1 MKSRSIQDQVI
12 ASIVNDDNLTAT
24 QANAKADEAMELAC
38 ERVERVRQFVAD
50 TEHILGSEQTKHGEI
65 AEHIDTEIGNARL
78 IMEGLSPN
86 RSIDVGRLAPEDYL
100 IGDHQVQSKFY
111 ETANGSL
118 GAVIEHSEKYPDF
131 VSEGGLYQIPKDQY
145 TLIEQI
151 AHGEHPDNIDPR
163 TIEAIKEKIEIFE
176 NATGEPIDKTIS
188 PSLANYEDV
197 QLDHVNETLDNYESE
212 LSDLGNDSP
221 ISLDPLDG
229 AAISSGVG
237 VAIAGTASAAFKIYN
252 KMKSGKKLS
261 RFTLDDWKEI
271 GYDFGKNGLKGGV
284 SGVSIYE
291 LTSLVDM
298 SAPLAGAVTSSV
310 IGIATLSQKYH
321 KGDLSSDEFT
331 QDAMAICTD
340 AGIAALGSAL
350 GQTIIPIPII
360 GAVIG
365 STIAR
370 VGLSITKE
378 YLRDNDSDL
387 LEKVEAECDS
397 TLMHMTDD
405 CRRIVNDVENYI
417 NSFGGMM
424 EVAFNHDANMS
435 LKASVELAQA
445 LGVDDSKIIH
455 NIEDLDR
462 LLG

>member
-1 MKSRSIQDQVI
+1 MKNRSIQDQVI

-50 TEHILGSEQTKHGEI
+50 PEHILGSEQTKHGEI

-111 ETANGSL
+111 ETANDSL
-118 GAVIEHSEKYPDF
+118 SAVIEHSEKYPNF
-131 VSEGGLYQIPKDQY
+131 VSDGGFYQIPKDQY
-145 TLIEQI
+145 TIIEQI
-151 AHGEHPDNIDPR
+151 AHGEHPNNIDPR

-176 NATGEPIDKTIS
+176 DATGEPIDKTIS

-212 LSDLGNDSP
+212 LSDLGNDSD
-221 ISLDPLDG
+221 ISLGPLDG
-229 AAISSGVG
+229 AAISSGLGAV
-237 VAIAGTASAAFKIYN
+237 IAGTASAAFKIHK

-261 RFTLDDWKEI
+261 RFSLEDWKEI

-291 LTSLVDM
+291 LTSLANM

-331 QDAMAICTD
+331 QDAIAICTD

-365 STIAR
+365 STIAK

-387 LEKVEAECDS
+387 LEQMEAECDY
-397 TLMHMTDD
+397 TLSHMTDD

-417 NSFGGMM
+417 NSFGGLMGA
-424 EVAFNHDANMS
+424 AFNRDANMS
-435 LKASVELAQA
+435 LRASVEVAQS
-445 LGVDDSKIIH
+445 LGVDEAKIIH
-455 NIEDLDR
+455 SIEDLNR
-462 LLG
+462 LLS

>member
-1 MKSRSIQDQVI
+1 M
-12 ASIVNDDNLTAT
+12 
-24 QANAKADEAMELAC
+24 
-38 ERVERVRQFVAD
+38 
-50 TEHILGSEQTKHGEI
+50 
-65 AEHIDTEIGNARL
+65 
-78 IMEGLSPN
+78 
-86 RSIDVGRLAPEDYL
+86 
-100 IGDHQVQSKFY
+100 
-111 ETANGSL
+111 
-118 GAVIEHSEKYPDF
+118 
-131 VSEGGLYQIPKDQY
+131 
-145 TLIEQI
+145 
-151 AHGEHPDNIDPR
+151 
-163 TIEAIKEKIEIFE
+163 
-176 NATGEPIDKTIS
+176 
-188 PSLANYEDV
+188 
-197 QLDHVNETLDNYESE
+197 
-212 LSDLGNDSP
+212 
-221 ISLDPLDG
+221 
-229 AAISSGVG
+229 
-237 VAIAGTASAAFKIYN
+237 
-252 KMKSGKKLS
+252 
-261 RFTLDDWKEI
+261 
-271 GYDFGKNGLKGGV
+271 
-284 SGVSIYE
+284 
-291 LTSLVDM
+291 
-298 SAPLAGAVTSSV
+298 TSSV

-365 STIAR
+365 STIAK

-445 LGVDDSKIIH
+445 LGVNDSKIIH